1 MKLPRLKP
9 LLLAVWRK
17 LPGRLQGRIE
27 WLLLP
32 KFMVGAMAVVLDD
45 RGRVLLFKH
54 TYRGTYP
61 WGLPGGWIKPGE
73 DPTDAVER
81 EIHEESGYQIRALH
95 PLVIGGDRALRRL
108 DLIFLCD
115 MAGGDFRPS
124 PEVSEAA
131 FISLEE
137 LPGLVEPFHVQV
149 AAYAEK
155 VLRGDIRGQPTGKVS
170 APACVGRPRGPLPWR

>member
-1 MKLPRLKP
+1 MKRLCLKP
-9 LLLAVWRK
+9 VLLALWRR
-17 LPGRLQGRIE
+17 LPGWLQGRIE

-45 RGRVLLFKH
+45 QGRVLLFRH
-54 TYRGTYP
+54 TYRDEYP
-61 WGLPGGWIKPGE
+61 WGLPGGWIKSGE

-81 EIHEESGYQIRALH
+81 EIREESGYRIKALH

-115 MAGGDFRPS
+115 LAGGDFRPS
-124 PEVSEAA
+124 AEVSDAA
-131 FISLEE
+131 FFGPEE

-155 VLRGDIRGQPTGKVS
+155 VLKGEVRGQPAGHV
-170 APACVGRPRGPLPWR
+170 PAPLPPDI